1 MVKWK
6 SNHAWFVIL
15 PQACSYESPRW
26 FLTKITFTPKGHWP
40 RLCGTSNLVIVETN
54 QSEKQ
59 HCTMP
64 FNHCDH
70 WKVPTESDFSQW
82 LCHPEHKNFGFFS
95 NGVLPLETSNG
106 YGAKEMSASD
116 LGWWSIK
123 KWTLSIRGFPTLGVP
138 KNGWSMIGN
147 PFKVDDLGVPPYW
160 FSFEPSP

>member
-1 MVKWK
+1 MEVKPCLVCDFTTGVFLWEPTVV
-6 SNHAWFVIL
+6 SNKNNLH
-15 PQACSYESPRW
+15 
-26 FLTKITFTPKGHWP
+26 PKRPLATAVRHIQFGHCWDKP
-40 RLCGTSNLVIVETN
+40 KRETTLHN
-54 QSEKQ
+54 AF
-59 HCTMP
+59 

-160 FSFEPSP
+160 FPFEPSP